1 MNILKKIILFKIIL
15 FEKQKRAFEESEV
28 YGAVWIVLLQ
38 FVAYTLA
45 LGGFIITGIYPSL
58 KSYNVVIGITM
69 FIISSGFIRLYIIKP
84 IKQKRAFEE
93 SEVYTAIWA
102 TLWLCF
108 LYTVGIIGFFTA
120 RLYPSLKSYNA
131 AIGIIIAILTSG
143 FIRLCIIR
151 PIKQNKLVPSIYA
164 EYQNMNQEEKK
175 RYYRKGLIVVA
186 SFILYPFLLL
196 AIMSIV

>member
-15 FEKQKRAFEESEV
+15 FE
-28 YGAVWIVLLQ
+28 
-38 FVAYTLA
+38 
-45 LGGFIITGIYPSL
+45 
-58 KSYNVVIGITM
+58 
-69 FIISSGFIRLYIIKP
+69 
-84 IKQKRAFEE
+84 KQKRAFEE

-151 PIKQNKLVPSIYA
+151 PIKQNTLVPYIYA

>member
-15 FEKQKRAFEESEV
+15 FEKQE
-28 YGAVWIVLLQ
+28 
-38 FVAYTLA
+38 
-45 LGGFIITGIYPSL
+45 
-58 KSYNVVIGITM
+58 
-69 FIISSGFIRLYIIKP
+69 
-84 IKQKRAFEE
+84 RAFEE

-102 TLWLCF
+102 TLWQCF

-143 FIRLCIIR
+143 FIRLCIIK
-151 PIKQNKLVPSIYA
+151 PIRQNKLVPSIYA

>member
-15 FEKQKRAFEESEV
+15 FEKQNRTYEENEV

-69 FIISSGFIRLYIIKP
+69 FIIS
-84 IKQKRAFEE
+84 
-93 SEVYTAIWA
+93 
-102 TLWLCF
+102 
-108 LYTVGIIGFFTA
+108 
-120 RLYPSLKSYNA
+120 
-131 AIGIIIAILTSG
+131 SG

-196 AIMSIV
+196 AIMTVM

>member
-15 FEKQKRAFEESEV
+15 FEKQKRAFEE
-28 YGAVWIVLLQ
+28 
-38 FVAYTLA
+38 
-45 LGGFIITGIYPSL
+45 
-58 KSYNVVIGITM
+58 N
-69 FIISSGFIRLYIIKP
+69 
-84 IKQKRAFEE
+84 
-93 SEVYTAIWA
+93 EVYTAIWA